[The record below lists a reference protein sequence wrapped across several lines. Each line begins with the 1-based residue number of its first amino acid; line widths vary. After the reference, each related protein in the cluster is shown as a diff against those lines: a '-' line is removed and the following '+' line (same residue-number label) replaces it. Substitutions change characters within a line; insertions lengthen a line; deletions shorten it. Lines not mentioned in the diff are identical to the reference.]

1 MRRTIPQ
8 RRGKLI
14 EQPHRG
20 RQRHRQR
27 LDKLHQRAQR
37 GQNPRPGQLHAKLH
51 QPLTEHLEL
60 LLRRLHKLRES
71 LLTGPRSVL
80 RGRGL
85 RRLLDLLPVTQQ
97 NRQPLVGRVAAELL
111 DEHPLLLRRQPAHA
125 RKLVELL
132 LQRRTDRIH
141 TNCA

>member
-1 MRRTIPQ
+1 MCRTVPQ

-60 LLRRLHKLRES
+60 LLRRLHKLRER
-71 LLTGPRSVL
+71 LFTGPRSVL

-85 RRLLDLLPVTQQ
+85 RSLLDLRPVTQQ
-97 NRQPLVGRVAAELL
+97 NGQGLVG
-111 DEHPLLLRRQPAHA
+111 
-125 RKLVELL
+125 
-132 LQRRTDRIH
+132 
-141 TNCA
+141 